1 MLHTGWCEKNRRTII
16 AYFKCIEVNTKI
28 VATTIQKFL
37 YIVDELKNL
46 NNKSFAVIID
56 EAHSSTAG
64 KNMQAVTQSLAFMV
78 MNLKMR
84 MTSSIKL
91 KNLVSSQMFLCL
103 HWQLHQNQQ
112 HWECLINL
120 ISMETMRLFTYIQ
133 WNKLLKKYSKI
144 SRNTRE
150 IFTLYH

>member
-16 AYFKCIEVNTKI
+16 AYFKCIEVHTKI

-64 KNMQAVTQSLAFMV
+64 KNMQAVIQSLAFYG
-78 MNLKMR
+78 NE
-84 MTSSIKL
+84 
-91 KNLVSSQMFLCL
+91 F
-103 HWQLHQNQQ
+103 
-112 HWECLINL
+112 
-120 ISMETMRLFTYIQ
+120 
-133 WNKLLKKYSKI
+133 
-144 SRNTRE
+144 
-150 IFTLYH
+150 